1 MPAVLALA
9 LVALAQASLADRLVV
24 IQTREAVVGG
34 VHVAEV
40 LCGGQV
46 VIRLRSRTAAPR
58 ARADR
63 AADALSAALLARFA
77 RPDLSVTPTPNEEA
91 AVRAGGTTIV
101 VADRETAKLSNS
113 TAPAL
118 AAGWV
123 KAIRAALKEPYLALG
138 GDTSILVPIGES
150 RYLRY
155 GGPLGKTLRAASSAP
170 DVARVAVEATQRRL
184 SVSGASRGAA
194 IGTLHTSQVAVTL
207 RIEAKKWAALIPAS
221 ATGTLTGQVHA
232 EDLARRVVAN
242 AALCGVAPEPGADVE
257 VTSIEGAEPTYSVT
271 VVASGEEYIEAKR
284 AVAVAIRR
292 AQPPDRQPV
301 DVLVSNS
308 PERIPSRGCLMR
320 EQIDATRPV
329 RLLYHHLNASGEP
342 LLFVI
347 RVTNTGRE
355 CGTVHVSLGE
365 AGPDVD
371 ELSTGHA
378 AAKRFWEQLLSGS
391 GYLLQV
397 PPSCASDI
405 VRTPI
410 PSNTIVSGL
419 GTITPLT
426 PGPLYVEICAERP
439 QAVNRWLE
447 LTPEKLPET
456 PRLSN
461 FRFGASKVIEAQHE
475 IGGKWTFITIGRE
488 GSVSDA
494 GHQLA
499 GDYGVLH
506 EVAIGL
512 VNPTPNPGKVE
523 ITVRASGGLMRGFF
537 LIDGV
542 LHETGILR
550 GFGEE
555 LLTKEEVPPKGG
567 RIMRLVTMPES
578 ASNYPIHLVVRS
590 TTS

>member
-1 MPAVLALA
+1 MVGILALA
-9 LVALAQASLADRLVV
+9 LMAVAPPSLADRLVV
-24 IQTREAVVGG
+24 MKTREAALGG
-34 VHVAEV
+34 IHVAEV

-46 VIRLRSRTAAPR
+46 VVRLRSKTASVR

-63 AADALSAALLARFA
+63 AAEALSTALLAGLA
-77 RPDLSVTPTPNEEA
+77 RPDLSVAAAPNDEA
-91 AVRAGGTTIV
+91 AVRAGATTIV
-101 VADRETAKLSNS
+101 VADRETAKLSSS
-113 TAPAL
+113 TPAAL
-118 AAGWV
+118 AAAWV
-123 KAIRAALKEPYLALG
+123 KGIRAALKEPYLAIG
-138 GDTSILVPIGES
+138 GDTSLLVPIGES

-155 GGPLGKTLRAASSAP
+155 GGPLGRTLRAESSAP
-170 DVARVAVEATQRRL
+170 DVARVAVEAAERRL
-184 SVSGASRGAA
+184 SFSGASRGVA
-194 IGTLHTSQVAVTL
+194 IGTLHAGRADLTL
-207 RIEAKKWAALIPAS
+207 QIEAKKWAAVIRAS
-221 ATGTLTGQVHA
+221 ATGTLTGRAHA

-242 AALCGVAPEPGADVE
+242 AALCGVTPEPGAGVE
-257 VTSIEGAEPTYSVT
+257 VTSIEGADPTYSVT

-284 AVAVAIRR
+284 AVSVSIRR
-292 AQPPDRQPV
+292 TQPPDSQPI

-308 PERIPSRGCLMR
+308 PERIPSRGCLLR

-329 RLLYHHLNASGEP
+329 RLLYHHLNASDEP

-397 PPSCASDI
+397 PPGCASDI
-405 VRTPI
+405 VRTLI
-410 PSNTIVSGL
+410 PRNAIVSGL

-426 PGPLYVEICAERP
+426 PGPLYLEICAERP
-439 QAVNRWLE
+439 QSVNRWLE
-447 LTPEKLPET
+447 LTPEKLPEAPKLT
-456 PRLSN
+456 N
-461 FRFGASKVIEAQHE
+461 FRFGAAKVIEAEHQ

-542 LHETGILR
+542 LHETGVLR
-550 GFGEE
+550 GFNEE
-555 LLTKEEVPPKGG
+555 VLTKEEVPPNGG
-567 RIMRLVTMPES
+567 RILRLLTMPES